1 MLLRVASGSKPIVS
15 ISCIVG
21 LGAGRCHVS
30 THADVTVSAIWKC
43 RFSYRR
49 GRAADRSRKLFST
62 ASMSSPGRS
71 PIPATI
77 NARAAIS
84 RNSWPSNTTRRL
96 SSPASN
102 GRPRDRR
109 PRSAVPGA
117 DAGAMP
123 EENGPCALPCPGAA
137 FSTPMWSSRC
147 ATPAPRGQCPGQ
159 IDGVT
164 GRYRPWL
171 RRRPSLRV
179 MALKNGVRLGRLQAS
194 FEDDH
199 EHYAGIDAA

>member
-1 MLLRVASGSKPIVS
+1 VLLRVASGSKPIVS

-43 RFSYRR
+43 RCSYRR

-109 PRSAVPGA
+109 PRSAVPGLTRGRCRKKTGHVLFPA
-117 DAGAMP
+117 LEQPFQHLCGLVGVPRSRRAVTMSRPNRWGH
-123 EENGPCALPCPGAA
+123 GPVSTVVAA
-137 FSTPMWSSRC
+137 PAVPQSDGVEKRGQ
-147 ATPAPRGQCPGQ
+147 ARPAPSIIRG
-159 IDGVT
+159 
-164 GRYRPWL
+164 RP
-171 RRRPSLRV
+171 
-179 MALKNGVRLGRLQAS
+179 
-194 FEDDH
+194 
-199 EHYAGIDAA
+199 